1 MNTGRRADVRR
12 GLKSIG
18 YRAGYIIISDLHQP
32 VGTGDFLLSTSPVAV
47 SLPPGVG
54 VEEPSAWSRAPSAA
68 SEDEGRSG
76 DMDLDLLALLPPA
89 RPSAGAFC
97 SASLARAARAAVRS
111 ALTWLMIAPGFQ
123 PPLPTP
129 ARPSKPLPGG
139 LFSSCELM
147 SLPDPV
153 KTDRDSRVHCQW
165 GYVSEKL

>member
-47 SLPPGVG
+47 SLPPVIG
-54 VEEPSAWSRAPSAA
+54 VEEPSAWSRAASAA

-76 DMDLDLLALLPPA
+76 DMDLDPLALLPPA
-89 RPSAGAFC
+89 RPSDAFC
-97 SASLARAARAAVRS
+97 SASLARATRAAVRS

-129 ARPSKPLPGG
+129 ARPNNPLPEG

-153 KTDRDSRVHCQW
+153 KPDRDWRVQW
-165 GYVSEKL
+165 HWGLR